1 MTLKL
6 FPRLSFAAVMLCA
19 CQPNISEINVGF
31 SQCSNDEWRQQLN
44 SEFSR
49 EMLFHPEFSF
59 SIKSAEDNNEM
70 QIAHIEQ
77 FIEEGVDVLVV
88 SPNEAEAITPV
99 IEKAYDRGIPVV
111 LVDRKINSDKYSAFV
126 GADNVELGYRGGQY
140 VAEIAPASAKVLEI
154 RGVVASTPAAERH
167 SGFSRAMD
175 EAGLQF
181 DVIEADWTANGSGE
195 SFKKYLMDGGRP
207 DVIFAHNDKM
217 AFGAR
222 LMAENMGICRDA
234 EYIGVDAL
242 VGDGLGVDMV
252 EKGML
257 GASIMYQTGGDKV
270 AQVVSAILSGTPYL
284 RNNILPTEI
293 VTESNALLLKMQNS
307 HIQNLDEDIRK
318 LGKLMDSTR
327 IQFHTQRR
335 VLMALFLLFVLVVLL
350 LGASIWFIHR
360 MRQLNAQLE
369 EQKRQV
375 ERQREEKLA
384 FFTNVSHDFRTPL
397 TLISD
402 PVNQLKKS
410 ANLSENERYML
421 DLVGKNVTLLRRLV
435 NQILD
440 FRKYECGKL
449 NLHLSEFDIVAAAR
463 DWTDSFS
470 DVSWKKHINL
480 VFEAAPDIAVRTIV
494 ADMEKVERIVY
505 NLLSNALKF
514 TPERGKVGVMVGFEN
529 GRFHIVVE
537 DNGVGIAPDKIEHL
551 FENFYQAHSVSYSGS
566 GIGLALVKAFVD
578 MHGGE
583 IEVSSVEGGGT
594 RFDVW
599 LPQVQ
604 PDNMRVDE
612 FDREKMDV
620 MQSGAKLEAVTV
632 RGEDV
637 LKGSISKNTSENK
650 QALVLVIDD
659 NADVRQYVCSVLG
672 QYYDVVE
679 AADGEQGLKL
689 AQKLMPDA
697 VVCDVMM
704 PVMDGMEFCRRLKS
718 EMRTSHIP
726 VMMLTAYAAEDQKIE
741 GYNCGADSYISK
753 PFGSELL
760 LSRLRNLLQN
770 RERLR
775 GLYGDACQSGAD
787 KLSEP
792 DKGFLS
798 KLRDAVMEH
807 IDDST
812 LSVEQLGEKLC
823 LSRVQLYR
831 KTKAL
836 TGYSPNEYIRNIRLK
851 TARDLLSGTEHT
863 VSEVAYSV
871 GFTSPSYF
879 AKCYKEYFG
888 ESPKAGRLK

>member
-1 MTLKL
+1 
-6 FPRLSFAAVMLCA
+6 A
-19 CQPNISEINVGF
+19 
-31 SQCSNDEWRQQLN
+31 
-44 SEFSR
+44 
-49 EMLFHPEFSF
+49 
-59 SIKSAEDNNEM
+59 
-70 QIAHIEQ
+70 
-77 FIEEGVDVLVV
+77 
-88 SPNEAEAITPV
+88 
-99 IEKAYDRGIPVV
+99 KAM
-111 LVDRKINSDKYSAFV
+111 
-126 GADNVELGYRGGQY
+126 E
-140 VAEIAPASAKVLEI
+140 
-154 RGVVASTPAAERH
+154 
-167 SGFSRAMD
+167 
-175 EAGLQF
+175 EAGPKL
-181 DVIEADWTANGSGE
+181 DVIEADWTCGGADTA
-195 SFKKYLMDGGRP
+195 FRKYLQDGGRP
-207 DVIFAHNDKM
+207 DIIFAHNDKM
-217 AFGAR
+217 AAGAR
-222 LMAENMGICRDA
+222 MAAESLGLCRDSK
-234 EYIGVDAL
+234 YIGVDAI

-252 EKGML
+252 ENGIL
-257 GASIMYQTGGDKV
+257 EASMMYPTGGEKV
-270 AQVVSAILSGTPYL
+270 AQVVVSILGGTPYL
-284 RNNILPTEI
+284 LNNVLPTVI
-293 VTESNALLLKMQNS
+293 VTASNARVLTMQYRS
-307 HIQNLDEDIRK
+307 IQNMDEKIRTLDN
-318 LGKLMDSTR
+318 LMDSTMLR
-327 IQFHTQRR
+327 FDTQRK
-335 VLMALFLLFVLVVLL
+335 VLIVVLILFILVVLL
-350 LGASIWFIHR
+350 LGASFWFIHR

-397 TLISD
+397 TLIAD

-410 ANLSENERYML
+410 SNLSENERYML

-449 NLHLSEFDIVAAAR
+449 DLHLSEFDLVAAAR
-463 DWTDSFS
+463 DWTDAFS
-470 DVSWKKHINL
+470 VVSWKKHINL
-480 VFEAAPDIAVRTIV
+480 VFEAEPEIAGKTIV
-494 ADMEKVERIVY
+494 ADMEKVERITY
-505 NLLSNALKF
+505 NLLSNALEF
-514 TPERGKVGVMVGFEN
+514 TPERGMVKVEVGFGD
-529 GRFHIVVE
+529 GRFHLVVS
-537 DNGVGIAPDKIEHL
+537 DNGVGIAPDKIEHI

-583 IEVSSVEGGGT
+583 IKVSSSEGGGI

-599 LPQVQ
+599 LPCTQ
-604 PDNMRVDE
+604 PETPAVGNADSA
-612 FDREKMDV
+612 KMQV
-620 MQSGAKLEAVTV
+620 MQNGAKLEATTV
-632 RGEDV
+632 RGEDAIG
-637 LKGSISKNTSENK
+637 LSLPKNNSESK

-659 NADVRQYVCSVLG
+659 NADVRQYVSSILGRFYEVL
-672 QYYDVVE
+672 E

-689 AQKLMPDA
+689 AQKNMPDA

-770 RERLR
+770 RARLR

-787 KLSEP
+787 RLSEP
-792 DKGFLS
+792 DKGFLA
-798 KLRDAVMEH
+798 KLREAVMEH
-807 IDDST
+807 IEDST
-812 LSVEQLGEKLC
+812 LSVEMLGEQLC

-836 TGYSPNEYIRNIRLK
+836 TGYSPNEYIRIIRLK
-851 TARDLLSGTEHT
+851 TASDLLSSTENT

-888 ESPKAGRLK
+888 ESPKAGRQK

>member
-1 MTLKL
+1 MTLKH
-6 FPRLSFAAVMLCA
+6 FFYAAIALVLASA
-19 CQPNISEINVGF
+19 CRTEPAPLKVGF
-31 SQCSNDEWRQQLN
+31 SQCSDDEWRQQLN

-49 EMLFHPEFSF
+49 EMLFHPDVRYE
-59 SIKSAEDNNEM
+59 IKSAEDCNEI
-70 QIAHIEQ
+70 QIAHIEE
-77 FIEEGVDVLVV
+77 FIKERVDLLVV

-99 IEKAYDRGIPVV
+99 IEKAFDSGIPVV
-111 LVDRKINSDKYSAFV
+111 LVDRKINSDKYTAYV
-126 GADNVELGYRGGQY
+126 GADNLELGYRGGQY
-140 VAEIAPASAKVLEI
+140 VATIVPQGAEILEI
-154 RGVVASTPAAERH
+154 KGLVASTPAMERH
-167 SGFSRAMD
+167 CGFIRAMQ
-175 EAGLQF
+175 EAGRSCHEI
-181 DVIEADWTANGSGE
+181 DADWTSNGAAAA
-195 SFKKYLMDGGRP
+195 FCRYIRDGVRP

-217 AFGAR
+217 ASGAR
-222 LMAENMGICRDA
+222 LAAESMGLCRDSKF
-234 EYIGVDAL
+234 IGVDAL
-242 VGDGLGVDMV
+242 AGDGLGVDMV
-252 EKGML
+252 ESGML
-257 GASIMYQTGGDKV
+257 EASMMYQTGGDKV
-270 AQVVSAILSGTPYL
+270 AQVVMAILEATPYL

-293 VTESNALLLKMQNS
+293 VTSSNARMLKMQYS
-307 HIQNLDEDIRK
+307 HIQNLDEKIRT
-318 LGKLMDSTR
+318 LDNLMDSTML
-327 IQFHTQRR
+327 QFDTQRK
-335 VLMALFLLFVLVVLL
+335 VLIAVLIFFILVVLL
-350 LGASIWFIHR
+350 LGASFWFIHR

-397 TLISD
+397 TLIAD

-449 NLHLSEFDIVAAAR
+449 DLHLSEFDLVAAAR

-480 VFEAAPDIAVRTIV
+480 VFEADPQIAGKTIV
-494 ADMEKVERIVY
+494 ADMEKVERIAY

-514 TPERGKVGVMVGFEN
+514 TPERGKVKVQVGLDGE
-529 GRFHIVVE
+529 RFHIVVE
-537 DNGVGIAPDKIEHL
+537 DNGVGIAPDKIEHI

-578 MHGGE
+578 MHSGQ
-583 IEVSSVEGGGT
+583 IKVNSLDGGGT

-599 LPQVQ
+599 LPQGQ
-604 PDNMRVDE
+604 AQMQGTEGADIAKLE
-612 FDREKMDV
+612 V
-620 MQSGAKLEAVTV
+620 MQSGARLEAASS
-632 RGEDV
+632 RGEEFQ
-637 LKGSISKNTSENK
+637 SMHRNSSESK

-659 NADVRQYVCSVLG
+659 NADVRQYVCSILG
-672 QYYDVVE
+672 QYYEVME
-679 AADGEQGLKL
+679 ASDGEQGLKL
-689 AQKLMPDA
+689 AQKYMPDA

-704 PVMDGMEFCRRLKS
+704 PVMDGMEFCRALKG

-770 RERLR
+770 RARLR

-792 DKGFLS
+792 DKGFLA
-798 KLRDAVMEH
+798 KLRDAVMEQ
-807 IDDST
+807 IEDSA

-851 TARDLLSGTEHT
+851 TARDLLSTTEKT

-879 AKCYKEYFG
+879 AKCYKDYFG